1 MRQIKFVKN
10 PLSIYLNRGYPLEK
24 ANGDMIMLKKA
35 IVLASALIFAACAA
49 DNSAV
54 YLETASQVTKMPDA
68 ESAVKQYQATVRK
81 SVHSQYSYEGLGDI
95 YFAYGDFGA
104 AVNEYTQSLRNKEDS
119 DVHMKRGRAYMKLG
133 FYPDAAYDFTTVIS
147 YGGDRAYIGYAER
160 AKAYVELG
168 KYKEALKDIDKARS
182 HTEISAELDRAMA
195 EIYYKTADYNTA
207 KVYVQR
213 AVSATPD
220 DAALYM
226 LRAKLF
232 YKTRDA
238 NQAVADYEKAISL
251 NPNYTE
257 AKKEL
262 AMALATCPV
271 SIYRNGTKAV
281 ELANQL
287 YASEDSSDNAV
298 ILAAAYAETG
308 DFDKAS
314 ELLTKASEKEK
325 DLVKQ
330 DDMRVYLKAYQEKRT
345 ITSW

>member
-1 MRQIKFVKN
+1 
-10 PLSIYLNRGYPLEK
+10 
-24 ANGDMIMLKKA
+24 MLKKA
-35 IVLASALIFAACAA
+35 IVLSSALILAACAT

-54 YLETASQVTKMPDA
+54 YLDTAAQVSKMSDA

-81 SVHSQYSYEGLGDI
+81 SVHSHYYYEGLGDI
-95 YFAYGDFGA
+95 YFSYGEFGA
-104 AVNEYTQSLRNKEDS
+104 AVNEYTQSLRNKEDAE
-119 DVHMKRGRAYMKLG
+119 VHLKRGRAYMKLA
-133 FYPDAAYDFTTVIS
+133 FYPDAAYDFSTVIS
-147 YGGDRAYIGYAER
+147 LGGDKAFIAYAER

-213 AVSATPD
+213 AVTAIPD
-220 DAALYM
+220 DSALYM
-226 LRAKLF
+226 LRGKLF

-238 NQAVADYEKAISL
+238 NQAIADYEKAISL
-251 NPNYTE
+251 NPDYTE

-271 SIYRNGTKAV
+271 SIYRNGAKAV
-281 ELANQL
+281 ELAKEL
-287 YASEDSSDNAV
+287 YISEESSDNALV
-298 ILAAAYAETG
+298 LSAAYAETG
-308 DFDKAS
+308 DFDKAA
-314 ELLTKASEKEK
+314 ELISRASEKEK